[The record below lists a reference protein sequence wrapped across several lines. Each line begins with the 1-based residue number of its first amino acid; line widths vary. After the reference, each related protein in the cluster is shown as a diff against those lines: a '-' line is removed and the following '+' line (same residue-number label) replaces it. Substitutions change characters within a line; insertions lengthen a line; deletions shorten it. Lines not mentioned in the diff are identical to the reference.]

1 MEKPYAIGID
11 IGAQSAKIGV
21 VDRLGKVLDQMRVST
36 KDTTEFDV
44 FLENLVAKGIKP
56 LLTKIDI
63 NISQIQG
70 IGVGAPNASYKKGT
84 IECAANL
91 VWGNDEKYKGI
102 IPFVEK
108 LTEKMGVRCVLTNDA
123 NATALGEMQ
132 YGAAKGMKDF
142 IEITLGTGVGSGIVT
157 NGQLLYGHDS
167 FAGELGHVTVVRGE
181 NARVCGCGKKG
192 CLEAYASAIG
202 LARTAREILE
212 NTDIKSSLRKYEI
225 NEITSK
231 EVSDEAKKGDE
242 FAIEVYNRTC
252 RMLGEAFADFVAFS
266 APEAIILFGGM
277 TGAGEELLLPPIK
290 EALQENLFKIW
301 RGKRENFDEDKIK
314 VIFSGLPENDAAILG
329 ASALAW

>member
-21 VDRLGKVLDQMRVST
+21 VNRKGDVLERAKVST

-44 FLENLVAKGIKP
+44 FLENLVEKGIKP
-56 LLTKIDI
+56 LLTKNNID
-63 NISQIQG
+63 ISQIQG
-70 IGVGAPNASYKKGT
+70 VGVGAPNASYKKGT
-84 IECAANL
+84 IEQAANL
-91 VWGNDEKYKGI
+91 VWGKDPKYNGI

-108 LTEKMGVRCVLTNDA
+108 LKEKVGVRCVLTNDA

-132 YGAAKGMKDF
+132 YGAARGMKDF
-142 IEITLGTGVGSGIVT
+142 IEITLGSGVGSGIVI

-167 FAGELGHVTVVRGE
+167 FAGELGHTTVVRAE

-192 CLEAYASAIG
+192 CLEAYTSAVG

-212 NTDIKSSLRKYEI
+212 NTDVKSSLRKYEI
-225 NEITSK
+225 DEITSK
-231 EVSDEAKKGDE
+231 EVSEEAKKGDE
-242 FAIEVYNRTC
+242 FAKEVYNRTC
-252 RMLGEAFADFVAFS
+252 KMLGETFADFVAFS

-301 RGKRENFDEDKIK
+301 RGRKENCDEDKIK
-314 VIFSGLPENDAAILG
+314 VIFSSLPDNDAAILG